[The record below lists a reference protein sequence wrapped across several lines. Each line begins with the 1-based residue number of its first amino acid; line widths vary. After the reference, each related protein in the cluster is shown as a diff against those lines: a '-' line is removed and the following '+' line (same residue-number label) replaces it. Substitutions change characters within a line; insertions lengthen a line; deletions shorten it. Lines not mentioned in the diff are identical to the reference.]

1 MRKMSLILYLK
12 DRNDEK
18 PQFNQTVYNAQ
29 VYENST
35 TGKTMIC
42 L

>member
-1 MRKMSLILYLK
+1 MSLILYLK
-12 DRNDEK
+12 DRNDET
-18 PQFNQTVYNAQ
+18 PQFNQKVYIAQ

-35 TGKTMIC
+35 TGKTVIC